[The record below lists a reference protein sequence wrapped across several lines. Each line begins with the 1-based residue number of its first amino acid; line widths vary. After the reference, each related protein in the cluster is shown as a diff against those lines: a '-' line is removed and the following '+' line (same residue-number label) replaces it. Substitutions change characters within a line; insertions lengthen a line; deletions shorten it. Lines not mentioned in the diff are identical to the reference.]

1 MNITIIIIT
10 SIVLLI
16 LFSGYL
22 VYNIVIQTKEKEKK
36 EKEKEKK
43 DQKLFK
49 SSRNQQQ
56 TSSVSSFKSASQ
68 TVLSEGLIILGAL
81 AIADFIKRLINI
93 YIPSKNKKHQ
103 LLVQFGIM
111 IFIIGLAILSLFLL
125 NLTFQNEYK
134 RL

>member
-1 MNITIIIIT
+1 MNMKIIIIT

-22 VYNIVIQTKEKEKK
+22 VYNIVTQMK
-36 EKEKEKK
+36 EKEKEKD

-56 TSSVSSFKSASQ
+56 TSSVSSIKNASQ

-134 RL
+134 KL

>member
-1 MNITIIIIT
+1 NITIIIIT

>member
-1 MNITIIIIT
+1 MNIKIIIIT

-22 VYNIVIQTKEKEKK
+22 VYNIVIQTKEK
-36 EKEKEKK
+36 KEKEKK
-43 DQKLFK
+43 EKNDQKLFK

-56 TSSVSSFKSASQ
+56 TSSVSSIKSASQ

-134 RL
+134 KL